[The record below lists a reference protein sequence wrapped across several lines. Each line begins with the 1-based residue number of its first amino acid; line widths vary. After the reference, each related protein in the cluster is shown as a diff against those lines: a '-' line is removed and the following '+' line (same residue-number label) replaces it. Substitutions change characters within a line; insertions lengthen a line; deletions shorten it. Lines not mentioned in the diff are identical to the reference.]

1 MSGCTTIG
9 ARTTART
16 TRQVQQGAWLTE
28 LCARSSA
35 ELTTLFQALGLLGA
49 ALLARTCHG
58 WKQAIDQFRAEETSI
73 CFTDSDESAPTF
85 FEGEVMA
92 RVLPRYVA
100 LRTLNLQQL
109 TGSTVGQVAC
119 CLAALANK
127 AWPELRSLRTP
138 PLGGTQPPYSSEV
151 SHLVAGAL
159 ACPQLREL
167 HVSNLGV
174 FMTDAVLHSLLGCQQ
189 LRRLVAD
196 RSVHNWLERRSLV
209 HALNEVAVG
218 PSCQLL
224 EQLDLHGCNQL
235 EQAMH
240 AVAARCPSLRTL
252 DLYGCS
258 NATAAS
264 IAALGRCP
272 ELSVLNLER
281 CSHVDDAA
289 IAALVQGCPRLRDV
303 NLMDTS
309 ISDAGLATILTAP
322 MLERLEV
329 CHSTWP
335 LNRLSWK
342 AVVAAREQ
350 HPHLKGLEWVD
361 DAAKSETPGYLTLKC
376 QDENGEEIY
385 FKCLHMTL
393 LQKLMHAYCNRQG
406 VSMNSVDFLFD
417 DERITEDQRP
427 GQLDMEDGG
436 AAAILHVPPIN
447 PHPSL
452 GPDPPWRLADTID
465 VRAEEQ
471 GFLPAAVP
479 AMPAGAQTFEDPL
492 P

>member
-1 MSGCTTIG
+1 MSGCTTVG

-85 FEGEVMA
+85 FEGQVMA
-92 RVLPRYVA
+92 RVLSRYVA

-109 TGSTVGQVAC
+109 AGSTVGQVAC

-189 LRRLVAD
+189 LRRLVADRHVGCQELRWLVAD

-329 CHSTWP
+329 AARY
-335 LNRLSWK
+335 RLSWE
-342 AVVAAREQ
+342 AVAAAREQ

-361 DAAKSETPGYLTLKC
+361 DAAKSQTPGQLNLKC

-393 LQKLMHAYCNRQG
+393 LQKLMHAYCHRVG
-406 VSMNSVDFLFD
+406 VSMNSVRFLFD
-417 DERITEDQRP
+417 GDLITEDQRP
-427 GQLDMEDGG
+427 GQLGMEDGG
-436 AAAILHVPPIN
+436 AAAILLSARAPHKPPSQ
-447 PHPSL
+447 PWTPA
-452 GPDPPWRLADTID
+452 PPLA
-465 VRAEEQ
+465 RRHH
-471 GFLPAAVP
+471 
-479 AMPAGAQTFEDPL
+479 
-492 P
+492 

>member
-1 MSGCTTIG
+1 MGYRKCVRWLSPQTSAPRTPACDLLRVTSLLLNAPVERATMSGCTAVGTRETG
-9 ARTTART
+9 RTVC
-16 TRQVQQGAWLTE
+16 QMQQGAWLAD

-49 ALLARTCHG
+49 ALLACTCHG

-73 CFTDSDESAPTF
+73 CFTDSVESAPTF
-85 FEGEVMA
+85 FEGQIMA

-109 TGSTVGQVAC
+109 AGSTVGQVAC

-196 RSVHNWLERRSLV
+196 RHVHNWLGRRSLV

-258 NATAAS
+258 DATAAS

-303 NLMDTS
+303 NLMGTS

-329 CHSTWP
+329 CHSA
-335 LNRLSWK
+335 LAISSRLLLGSAFSWE
-342 AVVAAREQ
+342 AVAAAREQ

-361 DAAKSETPGYLTLKC
+361 DAAKSETPGLLNLKC
-376 QDENGEEIY
+376 RDARGEVY
-385 FKCLHMTL
+385 FKCLHMAL
-393 LQKLMHAYCNRQG
+393 LQNLMHAYCDRRG
-406 VSMNSVDFLFD
+406 VSMNSVRFLFD
-417 DERITEDQRP
+417 SKLITEEQRL
-427 GQLDMEDGG
+427 GQLGMEDGG
-436 AAAILHVPPIN
+436 AAAILHAPP
-447 PHPSL
+447 
-452 GPDPPWRLADTID
+452 
-465 VRAEEQ
+465 
-471 GFLPAAVP
+471 
-479 AMPAGAQTFEDPL
+479 
-492 P
+492 